1 MKRLLFAPRPLV
13 RRLAAAGVVWLGLVA
28 CRSAPRMP
36 HVAESG
42 GDTTV
47 FDATRDAFSLPA
59 PGLSARHRSAFF
71 VGNSFFNQNWVAA
84 PSSVETRDGLG
95 PLFNAR
101 SCSSCHFKDGRGR
114 PPEGGEALV
123 GLLIRLS
130 RGQGLRKDGAPLGDP
145 TYGEQIQGNAL
156 VGVPK
161 EAEVKVDYEEVSG
174 TFPDGEPYTLLKP
187 KIRFEELGYGPLAS
201 DVRISARIAP
211 ALIGLGL
218 LEAIPEHA
226 LLALADE
233 QDRDDDGISGRP
245 NRVPDVV
252 SGKLVVGRF
261 GWKAEQPNVLQQ
273 IAAAFQSDLGLS
285 TPLFPEQNHTPEQT
299 LAHAQPTGGNPEVSE
314 RILHDVAL
322 YARVLAVPARRNH
335 RDASVARGEELFGS
349 LGCARCHI
357 PTLRTAAVAEL
368 PELGAQE
375 IHPYSDLLLHDMG
388 PGLSDDR
395 PSYRASGNEWRTPP
409 LWGLGL
415 VEKVNGHTRFLHDG
429 RARSY
434 QEAILWHGGEAGAAR
449 ERFER
454 LRAHERRALISFL
467 ASL

>member
-1 MKRLLFAPRPLV
+1 MKRLAVVALLGFA
-13 RRLAAAGVVWLGLVA
+13 A
-28 CRSAPRMP
+28 CRSGPRMP

-84 PSSVETRDGLG
+84 PSSVDSRDGLG

-114 PPEGGEALV
+114 PPEGAEALV
-123 GLLIRLS
+123 GLLIRVS
-130 RGQGLRKDGAPLGDP
+130 RGDHSHENGAPRGDP
-145 TYGEQIQGNAL
+145 VYGDQVQGNGL

-161 EAEVKVDYEEVSG
+161 EAEVKVDYEEVRG
-174 TFPDGEPYTLLKP
+174 TFPDGERYTLLKP
-187 KIRFEELGYGPLAS
+187 KVRFEELGYGPLAS
-201 DVRISARIAP
+201 DLRISARVAP

-218 LEAIPEHA
+218 LESIPEST

-233 QDRDDDGISGRP
+233 DDRNEDGISGRP
-245 NRVPDVV
+245 NRVPDVTT
-252 SGKLVVGRF
+252 GKLVLGRF
-261 GWKAEQPNVLQQ
+261 GWKAEQPSVLQQ
-273 IAAAFQSDLGLS
+273 IAAAFQGDLGLS
-285 TPLFPEQNHTPEQT
+285 TPLFPDQNDTAGQA
-299 LAHAQPTGGNPEVSE
+299 LARALPNGGSPEVSAQ
-314 RILHDVAL
+314 ILRDVTL

-335 RDASVARGEELFGS
+335 RDASIAHGEELFGS
-349 LGCARCHI
+349 LGCAHCHT
-357 PTLRTAAVAEL
+357 PTLRSSEVRDL
-368 PELGAQE
+368 PELAAQE

-388 PGLSDDR
+388 QGLSDDR

-409 LWGLGL
+409 LWGIGL

-429 RARSY
+429 RARNY
-434 QEAILWHGGEAGAAR
+434 KEAILWHGGEATEVR

-454 LRAHERRALISFL
+454 LPSRERRALIAFL
-467 ASL
+467 ESL